1 MTDFYTRKPIA
12 VWRIVVYGL
21 VAASG
26 VAIIGYL
33 VNDYR
38 LYIAAAFCGAFIAGF
53 AYLCRW
59 VRANMKPVET
69 APGQPKRF
77 PRWIFWLF
85 WLALL
90 TTTALKLWDLFYRK

>member
-1 MTDFYTRKPIA
+1 MSDFYTRKPIA

-21 VAASG
+21 IAASG

-38 LYIAAAFCGAFIAGF
+38 LYIAVAFCGVFIAGF
-53 AYLCRW
+53 GYLCSW
-59 VRANMKPVET
+59 VRTSRKPE
-69 APGQPKRF
+69 RF
-77 PRWIFWLF
+77 PRWFFWLF

-90 TTTALKLWDLFYRK
+90 TSTALKLWDLFYRK

>member
-21 VAASG
+21 IAASG
-26 VAIIGYL
+26 VALIGYL

-53 AYLCRW
+53 GYLCSW
-59 VRANMKPVET
+59 VRANRKPE
-69 APGQPKRF
+69 RF

-90 TTTALKLWDLFYRK
+90 TSTALKLWDLFYRK